1 MSIDLDEI
9 IKALAHPVRRDILNW
24 LKDPKVQFPEQVHNH
39 EYGICAGQIDQ
50 RCGLSQSTVSAH
62 LATLQRAGLI
72 SSQKAGQWHFFRRN
86 EDVIQAFIQAITEE
100 LSPPLAFAI
109 GTTEFV
115 IMGLL
120 PDVAADLGVSIPGA
134 GWLVTGYALGVA
146 IGAPFMALAT
156 AKLPRK
162 AALVALMGIFI
173 VGNLLCALASDYN
186 VLMFARV
193 VTALCHGAFFGIGS
207 VVAANLVP
215 ANKRASAV
223 ALMFTGLTL
232 ANVLGVPLGTALGQE
247 AGWRSTF
254 WAVTVI
260 GVIALIGLIRF
271 LPAKRDEEKLDMRAE
286 LAALKGAGIWLS
298 LSMTALFAA
307 SMFTLFTYVA
317 PLLGDVTG
325 VSPKGVTWTLLLI
338 GLGLTVGNI
347 IGGKL
352 ADKRLA
358 ATLIGVFISMAV
370 VSTAL
375 TWTSVAIIPTEIT
388 LFLWATASFAAVP
401 ALQINVVTFGK
412 AAPNLVSTLNIGAFN
427 IGNALGAWVGGSV
440 IAHGFGLTSVPLA
453 AAALAILALVV
464 TLITFRQSAD
474 ADLAPATH

>member
-1 MSIDLDEI
+1 MPLSLFIL
-9 IKALAHPVRRDILNW
+9 AL
-24 LKDPKVQFPEQVHNH
+24 
-39 EYGICAGQIDQ
+39 
-50 RCGLSQSTVSAH
+50 S
-62 LATLQRAGLI
+62 
-72 SSQKAGQWHFFRRN
+72 
-86 EDVIQAFIQAITEE
+86 
-100 LSPPLAFAI
+100 AFAI

-146 IGAPFMALAT
+146 IGAPFMAMAT
-156 AKLPRK
+156 ARLPRK
-162 AALVALMGIFI
+162 AALVTLMGIFI
-173 VGNLLCALASDYN
+173 VGNLLCALASDYD

-207 VVAANLVP
+207 VVAAGLVP
-215 ANKRASAV
+215 ANRRASAV

-232 ANVLGVPLGTALGQE
+232 ANVLGVPLGTALGQY

-271 LPAKRDEEKLDMRAE
+271 LPTNRDEEKLDMRSE

-298 LSMTALFAA
+298 LTMTALFSA
-307 SMFTLFTYVA
+307 SMFALFTYVA

-325 VSPKGVTWTLLLI
+325 VSPQGVTWTLLLI
-338 GLGLTVGNI
+338 GLGLTVGNV
-347 IGGKL
+347 IGGRM
-352 ADKRLA
+352 ADRKVSS
-358 ATLIGVFISMAV
+358 TLIAVFISMAV
-370 VSTAL
+370 ISTAL
-375 TWTSVAIIPTEIT
+375 SWTSAALIPTEIT
-388 LFLWATASFAAVP
+388 LFLWAVAAFAAVP

-427 IGNALGAWVGGSV
+427 VGNALGAWIGGSV
-440 IAHGFGLTSVPLA
+440 IAHGLGLTRVPLA
-453 AAALAILALVV
+453 AAALAVLALLI
-464 TLITFRQSAD
+464 TLITFRQTGNP
-474 ADLAPATH
+474 DLAPATH